1 MRGGQI
7 VARLSPLALI
17 EPSWIR
23 PMDEN
28 TGVHNVIFSLV
39 VGTALAFDFTNG
51 FHDTANAM
59 ATSIATGAFTHKTA
73 VSVAAVLN
81 LVGAFLSLSVAATI
95 ASGIVLRSS
104 SPCP

>member
-1 MRGGQI
+1 MRGGKI
-7 VARLSPLALI
+7 GARLSPLALI
-17 EPSWIR
+17 EPSWIL
-23 PMDEN
+23 
-28 TGVHNVIFSLV
+28 SLV
-39 VGTALAFDFTNG
+39 VGTALAFDFSDG

-95 ASGIVLRSS
+95 ASGIVLRTS